1 MPACRECLSD
11 PEYQDQKL
19 LCPHLLAQV
28 RRDDFVSSVLDRGKD
43 DEAPSPAPSG
53 KSADHLVWYDG

>member
-1 MPACRECLSD
+1 LSD